1 MALKVLNYFF
11 GLNYT
16 NLDKSNFKTYI
27 CSSNLNPMKNILF
40 GLIVLLSL
48 NTFGQNTYKITYS
61 KTSNGNIIDN
71 QNAILVFSN
80 EKQSLI
86 TSESIQNKKSNF
98 PYEQTI
104 IAGSSYFQLAQL
116 NATYSISTK
125 DSISI
130 DKQTFEE
137 TNETKKILG
146 YTCKKAKT
154 IINSNTIE
162 IWYTNDL
169 KIKGAPSVLG
179 QKLGLVLETN
189 RNGNYVITATKI
201 EKVKRFPEINI
212 SKEKT
217 IDLLT
222 YRDLLWKSKF
232 TTLTVFKDEI
242 INFSD
247 ASKSNDSILR
257 FANGTIAL
265 RKVKF
270 PEIQKG
276 SQIFIDLS
284 EQSNGHAYDRTG
296 SVFIIPINKEKS
308 FFEGLKNGK
317 EALPIF
323 ENGNGKTYQGVVAT
337 ENYNPIVELMR
348 FFTPFGIKQYN
359 YIELK
364 DKKWHDIVSY
374 RQDISDLRVLLSN
387 QEVYVGA
394 FIGNYDKGGH
404 KISMNLT
411 IHPDETSNFNKENF
425 ILPLFNTVNVMEMA
439 GQEYGTMFNSEKGL
453 TVEFTLENELRN
465 AKMRYITTGHGG
477 WENGDEFVPKKN
489 TILLNG
495 NTIHSFVP
503 WRQDCG
509 SYRLYNPA
517 SGNFSNGLSSSDYS
531 RSNWCPG
538 TVTNPVYIDLG
549 NLPKGKH
556 SIQIL
561 IPQGKP
567 EGNSFSAW
575 NVSGVLLG
583 E

>member
-201 EKVKRFPEINI
+201 EKVKRF
-212 SKEKT
+212 
-217 IDLLT
+217 
-222 YRDLLWKSKF
+222 
-232 TTLTVFKDEI
+232 
-242 INFSD
+242 
-247 ASKSNDSILR
+247 
-257 FANGTIAL
+257 
-265 RKVKF
+265 
-270 PEIQKG
+270 
-276 SQIFIDLS
+276 
-284 EQSNGHAYDRTG
+284 
-296 SVFIIPINKEKS
+296 
-308 FFEGLKNGK
+308 LK
-317 EALPIF
+317 
-323 ENGNGKTYQGVVAT
+323 
-337 ENYNPIVELMR
+337 
-348 FFTPFGIKQYN
+348 
-359 YIELK
+359 
-364 DKKWHDIVSY
+364 
-374 RQDISDLRVLLSN
+374 
-387 QEVYVGA
+387 
-394 FIGNYDKGGH
+394 
-404 KISMNLT
+404 
-411 IHPDETSNFNKENF
+411 
-425 ILPLFNTVNVMEMA
+425 
-439 GQEYGTMFNSEKGL
+439 
-453 TVEFTLENELRN
+453 
-465 AKMRYITTGHGG
+465 
-477 WENGDEFVPKKN
+477 
-489 TILLNG
+489 
-495 NTIHSFVP
+495 
-503 WRQDCG
+503 
-509 SYRLYNPA
+509 
-517 SGNFSNGLSSSDYS
+517 
-531 RSNWCPG
+531 
-538 TVTNPVYIDLG
+538 
-549 NLPKGKH
+549 
-556 SIQIL
+556 
-561 IPQGKP
+561 
-567 EGNSFSAW
+567 
-575 NVSGVLLG
+575 
-583 E
+583 